1 MPRLPAP
8 ELKVEGKLEVDPC
21 EFKLLVLR
29 LNDDLDAQ
37 FKFLKTSMLW
47 IFATAER
54 RLSRTSFTRSVARN
68 LQSLTNQTRTPREC
82 IRV

>member
-54 RLSRTSFTRSVARN
+54 RLSRTSFHAFGSAKPVKSH
-68 LQSLTNQTRTPREC
+68 QSD
-82 IRV
+82 

>member
-54 RLSRTSFTRSVARN
+54 RLSRTSFHAFGCAKPAKV
-68 LQSLTNQTRTPREC
+68 
-82 IRV
+82 

>member
-29 LNDDLDAQ
+29 LNDDLDAHSSFSKQ
-37 FKFLKTSMLW
+37 ACYGYSPLLN
-47 IFATAER
+47 ADLAAH
-54 RLSRTSFTRSVARN
+54 LFTRSVARN
-68 LQSLTNQTRTPREC
+68 LQKSDQSD
-82 IRV
+82 

>member
-8 ELKVEGKLEVDPC
+8 ELKVEGRLEVDPC
-21 EFKLLVLR
+21 ELKLLVLR

-54 RLSRTSFTRSVARN
+54 RLSRTSFHAFGSAKPAKV
-68 LQSLTNQTRTPREC
+68 
-82 IRV
+82 